1 MSEEIKDQLSQ
12 MSPETLES
20 MYRYL
25 RDEYNRLLLLKSEVE
40 RTIDTLNA
48 ITKAETEDVGPLIIP
63 VTGYLSLLVP
73 KVKGS
78 EVLFL
83 MGSNIYAKMSPDRAL
98 KEAKS
103 RLEEVNKAIDEV
115 TQNMARVQLE
125 LEKLKG
131 AKGAR

>member
-1 MSEEIKDQLSQ
+1 MSEETKDQLSQ
-12 MSPETLES
+12 MSPEVLES

-48 ITKAETEDVGPLIIP
+48 LKKADTEEIGPLIIP

-98 KEAKS
+98 EEAKS
-103 RLEEVNKAIDEV
+103 RLEEVEKAIDEV
-115 TQNMARVQLE
+115 TRNMARIQHE